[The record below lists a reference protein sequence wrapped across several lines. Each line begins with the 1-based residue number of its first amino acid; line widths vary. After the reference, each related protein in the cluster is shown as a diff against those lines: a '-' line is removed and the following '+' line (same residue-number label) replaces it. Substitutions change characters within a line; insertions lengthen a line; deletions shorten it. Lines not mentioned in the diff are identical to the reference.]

1 MITALYLDTARLG
14 RMCQAA
20 QEADRDFTR
29 LAGEEGCSLYLEQ
42 FLRSGFMSLPRNLRG
57 RYPGL
62 AFWSGI
68 TAFKRDLRTTV
79 VLPPDRQVLV
89 AGRSAQLV
97 RLAAKALSL
106 RCENIL
112 ITDMEWPA
120 YVEAVAAE
128 CRLRRKK
135 LTCLPIQERLFGGE
149 LGGDQLGHE
158 IGRYYRSEGCDGLF
172 LSAVTYRGV
181 RLPIRE
187 VVDALDSSN
196 RPRLVVVDA
205 AQAINHIPLGRD
217 AASYDLIL
225 AGCHKWLRAYHPLG
239 LAFCGRAQSE
249 RFIVKLSRTMLG
261 PRTRRSA
268 ATIRRGIG
276 VGRWQPFFG
285 DGGPGSPFHGRRGGP
300 VCPSFEPVQAG
311 TVLHAACQRRF
322 GGRGHRRLRLAAA
335 PPRKWPAI
343 RHPAAAGS
351 PPGNTGGVC
360 RRAP

>member
-1 MITALYLDTARLG
+1 
-14 RMCQAA
+14 
-20 QEADRDFTR
+20 
-29 LAGEEGCSLYLEQ
+29 
-42 FLRSGFMSLPRNLRG
+42 MSLPRNLRG

-112 ITDMEWPA
+112 ITDMEWPV

-249 RFIVKLSRTMLG
+249 RFIVKLSRTMLSDRELDDPLLRFAAELESG
-261 PRTRRSA
+261 DGNRFSETVGLAPLFTAAAAVRSA
-268 ATIRRGIG
+268 
-276 VGRWQPFFG
+276 
-285 DGGPGSPFHGRRGGP
+285 
-300 VCPSFEPVQAG
+300 PSFEPVQAG

-351 PPGNTGGVC
+351 PPATGGVC